1 MYIVHMCDLK
11 NVIIS
16 ISQTSSSPY
25 HEGCHPNVTISAI
38 YIFSTASKMWQILA
52 STQHKLHHL
61 HILKVVVQMSRT
73 LSSSYHE
80 HRHLH
85 ITKRVIRISP
95 TPSFTYFVLY
105 QQSQNL
111 WLYMSRTLPFICHE
125 LHHPNVTNT
134 LTYIFCTVSIISRV
148 VAFTYHEHYHPYV
161 MNRIIRTSRT
171 LSFRCHELYI
181 ETSRTLPLV
190 ICYSTTTSRLT
201 NSAYIPTQSTQSH
214 ELYFIWKSWTLS
226 SKNHSCC
233 STTKSRWLNSSCI
246 LTLWISMSR
255 TISSEGHELYH
266 LKITAAP
273 QPQRVGG
280 QSFEYIPPKSFQFYE
295 IYFIWKS
302 RTLSSENHSFC
313 STTTRWWQNSTYI
326 PTQWI

>member
-1 MYIVHMCDLK
+1 MSLPPAWGSVCGWVCLFICAHVWSQDHDCCHPHIPNMLSCPYHKHV
-11 NVIIS
+11 VIPL
-16 ISQTSSSPY
+16 SQTSSSPY

-125 LHHPNVTNT
+125 PYHPNVTN
-134 LTYIFCTVSIISRV
+134 SV
-148 VAFTYHEHYHPYV
+148 V
-161 MNRIIRTSRT
+161 
-171 LSFRCHELYI
+171 
-181 ETSRTLPLV
+181 
-190 ICYSTTTSRLT
+190 
-201 NSAYIPTQSTQSH
+201 
-214 ELYFIWKSWTLS
+214 
-226 SKNHSCC
+226 
-233 STTKSRWLNSSCI
+233 
-246 LTLWISMSR
+246 
-255 TISSEGHELYH
+255 
-266 LKITAAP
+266 
-273 QPQRVGG
+273 
-280 QSFEYIPPKSFQFYE
+280 
-295 IYFIWKS
+295 
-302 RTLSSENHSFC
+302 
-313 STTTRWWQNSTYI
+313 
-326 PTQWI
+326 